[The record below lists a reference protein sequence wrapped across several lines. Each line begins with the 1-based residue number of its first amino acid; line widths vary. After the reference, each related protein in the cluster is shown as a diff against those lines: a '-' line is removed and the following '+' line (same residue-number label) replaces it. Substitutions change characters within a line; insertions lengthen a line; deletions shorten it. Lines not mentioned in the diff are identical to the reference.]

1 MGGHQVPGMGSGDDG
16 YDEEGYDE
24 SQRAE
29 ILEVTR
35 DGPTDGTLLT
45 DINPDIGDDDEE
57 DEPLDELDMD
67 SEEVGETDSSVPM
80 AQEDMDE
87 DDAQDDF
94 DDEASEDDDEELS
107 DGDDVALRP

>member
-1 MGGHQVPGMGSGDDG
+1 MGGHQVPGMGTGDDG

-35 DGPTDGTLLT
+35 DGPTDGLILT
-45 DINPDIGDDDEE
+45 DLNPDVGDDDEE

-67 SEEVGETDSSVPM
+67 SEEVGETDASVTM
-80 AQEDMDE
+80 DEEDMDE
-87 DDAQDDF
+87 DDLQDDF
-94 DDEASEDDDEELS
+94 DAGTVQDEDLDDA
-107 DGDDVALRP
+107 DDVALKP